1 MKSII
6 DLKPKDKLILNDLET
21 KIKNARNSNDYVL
34 VNYGTKGDFIKISF
48 QKDATYTIGYNIWNM
63 EFWNKTRIL
72 LRQYK
77 VSNVYVLAL
86 YLTNWIN
93 KLNV

>member
-1 MKSII
+1 MKYII
-6 DLKPKDKLILNDLET
+6 NLKKKEQLKLNDIEN
-21 KIKNARNSNDYVL
+21 KIRSARNSNDYVL